1 MPNQQYFS
9 HILNEMEEYL
19 EKIVFDFMADSFD
32 VGKLVN
38 IIILVSQIFYK

>member
-9 HILNEMEEYL
+9 HILNKMEEYL

-32 VGKLVN
+32 VGRLVN